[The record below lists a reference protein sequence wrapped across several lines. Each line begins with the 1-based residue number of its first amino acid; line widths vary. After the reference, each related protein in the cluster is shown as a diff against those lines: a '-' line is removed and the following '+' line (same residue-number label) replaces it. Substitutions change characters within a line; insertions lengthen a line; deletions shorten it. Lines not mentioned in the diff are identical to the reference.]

1 MELSPLI
8 KKIGH
13 SLAEIRVRALKSI
26 ICKLDH
32 SLLSV
37 SDLVQE
43 KMLFVYLLEW
53 FNFPEVPMQEEVLQ
67 LISTL
72 SKHPTAAQMLRDVGA
87 VEFLTQLSPNVEPP
101 LRAIIDGIFDL
112 LFQLPELLPACPTI
126 YSNIHQLQ
134 NTATAVPLEEDSPAV
149 GYFQTKRPSHIDVP
163 PQRIAV
169 NNSVGCLKF
178 STFPWLALTTTDQ
191 HILSSNESSLRSN
204 NHNLVRTT
212 CELLRDV
219 IMQDFPAEIFLQR
232 PSIVQNLLSI
242 LRLTPGESEAG
253 YLRLQAV
260 ACLQQLCVGLR
271 KRLRFHR
278 DPSFYSAKEDPV
290 SQNSSLSYSQEV
302 HGGGGQRSLASSPG
316 GECFPRPSVVGRN
329 GQRPRG
335 DGQDGD
341 AASNSSS
348 SSQRGGAAA
357 QASRQTAPSPA
368 DAAQLEL
375 PDLGVEDVLVLQLQQ
390 LSLAQFT
397 VATMEHA
404 IPLLRTDGVRV
415 FRGVCELLC
424 EAVVLLRDGV
434 CDLVWDDTSLVGMEL
449 REKLKITMETLGDIM
464 TYHESCSSD
473 CPESSMVQH
482 RLAYVATAVFTIRL
496 LQTILPLE
504 KASGHLPESAVAVL
518 LSLCLDRPFSLAYP
532 SMAEAAV
539 AYLEQVNP
547 EGHDLYRRT
556 SRAALWMESTC
567 MFLKETQQQ
576 GDKNWLE
583 LLELAD
589 QAIDGLPYHQHLPI
603 VKECI
608 HICSYLWKFEQASPL
623 LQTESQ
629 RVLLKLLTHP
639 LLPVKTETY
648 TCTLNVVK
656 ECLGV
661 QNVVKPV
668 SSVCSGVH
676 FLLHPK
682 VLYQISAFGLQDPIG
697 KVNSAAKDI
706 LLFLLKCP
714 LMMTASTWDRFNQ
727 ALYPVIPILQSYAG
741 TEDALGNCVLL
752 ISEVSNEVRDGVFPN
767 TAKLRAALRLLF
779 TKEPEVR
786 AAAVQHLLPHLTSV
800 EGATTVRP
808 TLEGPV
814 LSSLPS
820 LFCLNNALDINLDS
834 SDRSFLKVE
843 SVEKLFSIFTSDT
856 VDLTLRR
863 SAAEQ
868 LAVVLQE
875 TAMHPVLKSL
885 GVTDKVICFITE
897 SVNDHRK
904 SMDCLLE
911 PCVCILRKLV
921 YADPSL
927 RHLLAEKTPLLITLL
942 RASLLVKENKG
953 DVSEAAVLM
962 CLLLFDEI
970 ATVEVWS
977 DNSSSDVALSPF
989 SLPVS
994 VIRRYSLPFQAASHH
1009 AVSPYCSVLPPY
1021 SDLLSLTHAK
1031 ETLQLAWNTA
1041 WHSGIDNLL
1050 EELRGIRSDVADFHG
1065 DLSLSGSQVLS
1076 LRATHLPSSL
1086 QDCVQDIIMAAGHAS
1101 VTSAL
1106 SRLRLHLL
1114 IDRMAIT
1121 GTHTHSCRDTLRSL
1135 TWQPAIARFVQVRP
1149 ACVED
1154 ERLLVDVIAF
1164 LSAYFKQS
1172 HLASEDKDLRWILEL
1187 LLKQETNSLLD
1198 LLLGEDSQTH
1208 TSTHAASQ
1216 GETEELV
1223 ELRAQI
1229 NQRLQRELTGF
1240 INTLL
1245 HRLTHTTDRFCLA
1258 LTGPFESQLA
1268 VRFLQCLRVS
1278 DAPRFYGLPSLER
1291 NLLGMVSLTAQP
1303 GWSSHCPTMEP
1314 QSLCTKYLSGLLEVI
1329 SSFYVEW
1336 GGNSMSF
1343 MGKGVTKNAV
1353 ICLLHLSHEM
1363 MAQNKDK
1370 DFISQWSLGQEAGS
1384 DDPSGS
1390 QLGLAW
1396 LIPLWVDRD
1405 PEVRFASLGVGSA
1418 LSSVPSGCQSLSSS
1432 CQNISGGLWGTL
1444 LNILLDQQEST
1455 MVRREA
1461 VFILQNL
1468 LVMPMPATA
1477 DQVTDSTW
1485 QSPCV
1490 HDESSGVCL
1499 VGLQALQAL
1508 LYHCQFFQHTA
1519 LMATACY
1526 RGRYTFDLQPSA
1538 RDPGP
1543 QDSTTEDADDSLR
1556 LWRPP
1561 NRVPVNP
1568 SRASGSLSTSST
1580 LIIPGGSRLQSP
1592 VPTSLNATAQDTPAS
1607 RLMAQGQSDT
1617 DTIDSVLSQN
1627 SRLADPAPDP
1637 TCVIVT
1643 PDLLSALC
1651 GLLANLLAV
1660 LPEFTLSALTHSQ
1673 LFQSLASLVDA
1684 AAIERCLGEL
1694 KTNVLPGDQED
1705 IKRQVLTLLKF
1716 LSSFS
1721 KFLKSCFILSS
1732 DLIGQMDFLKPLL
1745 ANLFTV
1751 LTLDTKDLGDG
1762 TRGAV
1767 CVCWTDVLMLLAT
1780 VVRRDGSAA
1789 YQSLSAALGRRW
1801 NTFTATLSVCVD
1813 QSFSDPPLHAA
1824 VLQFLCVVLS
1834 EEAKRRPLEVTTLN
1848 SDLQLT
1854 PLSEA
1859 LNGVSGGQLCELLLE
1874 SFEKRAFQDP
1884 VKKTTAKALMAL
1896 LACSSTAQNHAAQAG
1911 LIDSCVEQM
1920 KLMHSHL
1927 HMESVRPGRGR
1938 RKESYMKEIKMS
1950 LEILRNSLYQN
1961 SQSKAVATDC
1971 RLAAVLHALWP
1982 WFLLDDAAMEAV
1994 LELLCVYTAN
2004 CTTACSSLCCG
2015 LASGPRGP
2023 PGGSLMHCV
2032 MKLASGV
2039 APDNSPVQQLAFS
2052 LLANLAI
2059 NKDCKGV
2066 LHKSNFLQPFLSL
2079 PVPKPGSKTGA
2090 GGLLGLWLRL
2100 LLSVSFGEDGQLS
2113 VLRLTGALDLL
2124 ADLAATQ
2131 PQRHRH
2137 YSNGSRPITTTDN
2150 ALLILHNVC
2159 FSSANKPK
2167 VLANDKAMRVLVS
2180 CLDSK
2185 EAEVRSIGASALWA
2199 LLHNYQKAKTTL
2211 KCPSVRLRVHEAYK
2225 VAKKDA
2231 EKNPDIMN
2239 TYLLKCL
2246 ENLIQLLNT

>member
-87 VEFLTQLSPNVEPP
+87 VEFLTQLSPNVEPR
-101 LRAIIDGIFDL
+101 LQAIIDGIFDL
-112 LFQLPELLPACPTI
+112 LFQLPELLPACPNI
-126 YSNIHQLQ
+126 YSNEHQLL
-134 NTATAVPLEEDSPAV
+134 NTTTAEEESPAV

-169 NNSVGCLKF
+169 NNSVRCLKF

-232 PSIVQNLLSI
+232 PRIVQNLLSI
-242 LRLTPGESEAG
+242 LRLTLGESEAG

-271 KRLRFHR
+271 RRLRFHR
-278 DPSFYSAKEDPV
+278 DPSFYSAKQDPV

-302 HGGGGQRSLASSPG
+302 HGGGAQRSLASSPG

-341 AASNSSS
+341 AASNRSVSV
-348 SSQRGGAAA
+348 G
-357 QASRQTAPSPA
+357 ASRQTAPSPA

-375 PDLGVEDVLVLQLQQ
+375 PDLGVEDVLELQLQQ

-434 CDLVWDDTSLVGMEL
+434 CDLVWDDTSLVGIEL
-449 REKLKITMETLGDIM
+449 REKLKISMETLGDIM

-473 CPESSMVQH
+473 CPESSLVQH

-504 KASGHLPESAVAVL
+504 KASGNLPESAVAVL

-608 HICSYLWKFEQASPL
+608 HICSYLWKFEQASLL

-668 SSVCSGVH
+668 SSICSGVN

-808 TLEGPV
+808 TLDGPV

-820 LFCLNNALDINLDS
+820 LFCLNNTLDINLDS

-843 SVEKLFSIFTSDT
+843 SVEKLFSILTSDT

-897 SVNDHRK
+897 SVNDHMK

-977 DNSSSDVALSPF
+977 DHSSSDVALSPF

-1021 SDLLSLTHAK
+1021 SDLLSLTPAK

-1076 LRATHLPSSL
+1076 LRATHLPSGL
-1086 QDCVQDIIMAAGHAS
+1086 QDCVQDIVMAAGHAS

-1164 LSAYFKQS
+1164 LSTYFKQS
-1172 HLASEDKDLRWILEL
+1172 HLESEDKDLRWILEL

-1198 LLLGEDSQTH
+1198 LLLGEESQTH
-1208 TSTHAASQ
+1208 TPTHTASQ

-1258 LTGPFESQLA
+1258 LAGPFKSQLA

-1353 ICLLHLSHEM
+1353 ICLLHMSHEM

-1390 QLGLAW
+1390 PLGLAW

-1561 NRVPVNP
+1561 SRVPVNP

-1580 LIIPGGSRLQSP
+1580 LVS
-1592 VPTSLNATAQDTPAS
+1592 TAVTQTAMLISAPLFYSA
-1607 RLMAQGQSDT
+1607 GQSDT
-1617 DTIDSVLSQN
+1617 DTSDSVLSQD

-1673 LFQSLASLVDA
+1673 LFQSLARCVYVSIGVCVSLV
-1684 AAIERCLGEL
+1684 
-1694 KTNVLPGDQED
+1694 P
-1705 IKRQVLTLLKF
+1705 QVLTLLQF

-1721 KFLKSCFILSS
+1721 KFLKSCLILSS

-1767 CVCWTDVLMLLAT
+1767 CVCWTDMLMLLAT

-1813 QSFSDPPLHAA
+1813 QWFSDPPLHAA

-1848 SDLQLT
+1848 PDLQLT

-1859 LNGVSGGQLCELLLE
+1859 LNGASGGQLCELLLE

-1884 VKKTTAKALMAL
+1884 VKKKTAKALMAL
-1896 LACSSTAQNHAAQAG
+1896 LACSSTAQNHAAKAG

-1927 HMESVRPGRGR
+1927 RMESVRPGRGR
-1938 RKESYMKEIKMS
+1938 RKVNYPIGW
-1950 LEILRNSLYQN
+1950 ILCVCVSPQ
-1961 SQSKAVATDC
+1961 AVATDC

-2015 LASGPRGP
+2015 LPTGPRGP

-2039 APDNSPVQQLAFS
+2039 APDNSSVQQLAFS

-2079 PVPKPGSKTGA
+2079 PVPKPGSKTGPGS

-2131 PQRHRH
+2131 PQRHHH

-2225 VAKKDA
+2225 VAKNDA

-2246 ENLIQLLNT
+2246 ENLTQLLNA

>member
-126 YSNIHQLQ
+126 YSNIHQPPKVLTFPSQ
-134 NTATAVPLEEDSPAV
+134 TITFSEQDRTAK
-149 GYFQTKRPSHIDVP
+149 G
-163 PQRIAV
+163 V

-271 KRLRFHR
+271 RRLRFHR

-302 HGGGGQRSLASSPG
+302 HGGGAQRSLASSPG

-341 AASNSSS
+341 AASN

-404 IPLLRTDGVRV
+404 IPLLRTGRSER
-415 FRGVCELLC
+415 FFLPLLC

-434 CDLVWDDTSLVGMEL
+434 CDLVWDDTSLVGME
-449 REKLKITMETLGDIM
+449 EKLKITMETLGDIM

-473 CPESSMVQH
+473 CPESSLVQH

-668 SSVCSGVH
+668 SSVCSGVN

-820 LFCLNNALDINLDS
+820 LFCLNNVLDINLDS

-904 SMDCLLE
+904 SMDLTTCSTLL
-911 PCVCILRKLV
+911 
-921 YADPSL
+921 SL
-927 RHLLAEKTPLLITLL
+927 PLL
-942 RASLLVKENKG
+942 
-953 DVSEAAVLM
+953 
-962 CLLLFDEI
+962 
-970 ATVEVWS
+970 
-977 DNSSSDVALSPF
+977 
-989 SLPVS
+989 SLP
-994 VIRRYSLPFQAASHH
+994 RYSLPFQAASHH

-1021 SDLLSLTHAK
+1021 SDLLSLTPAK

-1050 EELRGIRSDVADFHG
+1050 EELLEQHM
-1065 DLSLSGSQVLS
+1065 VLS

-1172 HLASEDKDLRWILEL
+1172 HLGSEDKDLRWILEL
-1187 LLKQETNSLLD
+1187 LLKQTNSLLD
-1198 LLLGEDSQTH
+1198 LLLGEDSPTH
-1208 TSTHAASQ
+1208 TPTHTASQ

-1363 MAQNKDK
+1363 MM
-1370 DFISQWSLGQEAGS
+1370 WSPGLSWLRVVCGCETAWT
-1384 DDPSGS
+1384 GS

-1543 QDSTTEDADDSLR
+1543 QDSTTEGPGTA
-1556 LWRPP
+1556 
-1561 NRVPVNP
+1561 PVH
-1568 SRASGSLSTSST
+1568 SSVSLSN
-1580 LIIPGGSRLQSP
+1580 GGRLE
-1592 VPTSLNATAQDTPAS
+1592 
-1607 RLMAQGQSDT
+1607 SDT
-1617 DTIDSVLSQN
+1617 KGVISCFHLVGNIYPLTLPQDVCTYQFV
-1627 SRLADPAPDP
+1627 
-1637 TCVIVT
+1637 CV
-1643 PDLLSALC
+1643 
-1651 GLLANLLAV
+1651 
-1660 LPEFTLSALTHSQ
+1660 
-1673 LFQSLASLVDA
+1673 SLV
-1684 AAIERCLGEL
+1684 
-1694 KTNVLPGDQED
+1694 P
-1705 IKRQVLTLLKF
+1705 QVLTLLKF

-1751 LTLDTKDLGDG
+1751 LTLDTKDLGKNLAFGIGMILNLTVDTTYVVSYCQLACVHNITSKDYPIG
-1762 TRGAV
+1762 WILCV
-1767 CVCWTDVLMLLAT
+1767 CVC
-1780 VVRRDGSAA
+1780 
-1789 YQSLSAALGRRW
+1789 
-1801 NTFTATLSVCVD
+1801 
-1813 QSFSDPPLHAA
+1813 
-1824 VLQFLCVVLS
+1824 
-1834 EEAKRRPLEVTTLN
+1834 
-1848 SDLQLT
+1848 
-1854 PLSEA
+1854 
-1859 LNGVSGGQLCELLLE
+1859 VSPQ
-1874 SFEKRAFQDP
+1874 
-1884 VKKTTAKALMAL
+1884 
-1896 LACSSTAQNHAAQAG
+1896 
-1911 LIDSCVEQM
+1911 
-1920 KLMHSHL
+1920 
-1927 HMESVRPGRGR
+1927 
-1938 RKESYMKEIKMS
+1938 
-1950 LEILRNSLYQN
+1950 
-1961 SQSKAVATDC
+1961 AVATDC

-2124 ADLAATQ
+2124 ADLATTQ

-2199 LLHNYQKAKTTL
+2199 LLHNYQKKGKTRHVL
-2211 KCPSVRLRVHEAYK
+2211 KMFVSQSY
-2225 VAKKDA
+2225 A

>member
-126 YSNIHQLQ
+126 YSNIHQPPKVLTFPSQ
-134 NTATAVPLEEDSPAV
+134 TITFSEQDRTAK
-149 GYFQTKRPSHIDVP
+149 G
-163 PQRIAV
+163 V

-341 AASNSSS
+341 AASNSS
-348 SSQRGGAAA
+348 QRGGAAA

-404 IPLLRTDGVRV
+404 IPLLRTGRSERL
-415 FRGVCELLC
+415 FLPLLC

-434 CDLVWDDTSLVGMEL
+434 CDLVWDDTSLVGME
-449 REKLKITMETLGDIM
+449 EKLKITMETLGDIM

-868 LAVVLQE
+868 LAVVLQGDVALHILH
-875 TAMHPVLKSL
+875 TMLL
-885 GVTDKVICFITE
+885 GLARDI
-897 SVNDHRK
+897 
-904 SMDCLLE
+904 MDCLLE

-942 RASLLVKENKG
+942 RVTTCSTLL
-953 DVSEAAVLM
+953 
-962 CLLLFDEI
+962 
-970 ATVEVWS
+970 
-977 DNSSSDVALSPF
+977 
-989 SLPVS
+989 SLPLLS
-994 VIRRYSLPFQAASHH
+994 LPRYSLPFQAASHH

-1050 EELRGIRSDVADFHG
+1050 EELLEQHM
-1065 DLSLSGSQVLS
+1065 VLS

-1121 GTHTHSCRDTLRSL
+1121 DIIHILHYSVSL
-1135 TWQPAIARFVQVRP
+1135 SLSVCRFVQVRP

-1187 LLKQETNSLLD
+1187 LLKQTNSLLD

-1208 TSTHAASQ
+1208 TSTHA
-1216 GETEELV
+1216 
-1223 ELRAQI
+1223 I

-1370 DFISQWSLGQEAGS
+1370 VSNPWSLGQEAGS

-1543 QDSTTEDADDSLR
+1543 QDSTTEGPGTA
-1556 LWRPP
+1556 
-1561 NRVPVNP
+1561 PVH
-1568 SRASGSLSTSST
+1568 SSV
-1580 LIIPGGSRLQSP
+1580 S
-1592 VPTSLNATAQDTPAS
+1592 
-1607 RLMAQGQSDT
+1607 M
-1617 DTIDSVLSQN
+1617 
-1627 SRLADPAPDP
+1627 
-1637 TCVIVT
+1637 CVRI
-1643 PDLLSALC
+1643 
-1651 GLLANLLAV
+1651 NLFV
-1660 LPEFTLSALTHSQ
+1660 
-1673 LFQSLASLVDA
+1673 SLV
-1684 AAIERCLGEL
+1684 
-1694 KTNVLPGDQED
+1694 P
-1705 IKRQVLTLLKF
+1705 QVLTLLKF

-1751 LTLDTKDLGDG
+1751 LTLDTKDLGKNLAFGIGMILNLTVD
-1762 TRGAV
+1762 TTYVLSNRVDIV
-1767 CVCWTDVLMLLAT
+1767 CVC
-1780 VVRRDGSAA
+1780 
-1789 YQSLSAALGRRW
+1789 
-1801 NTFTATLSVCVD
+1801 
-1813 QSFSDPPLHAA
+1813 
-1824 VLQFLCVVLS
+1824 
-1834 EEAKRRPLEVTTLN
+1834 
-1848 SDLQLT
+1848 
-1854 PLSEA
+1854 
-1859 LNGVSGGQLCELLLE
+1859 VSPQ
-1874 SFEKRAFQDP
+1874 
-1884 VKKTTAKALMAL
+1884 
-1896 LACSSTAQNHAAQAG
+1896 
-1911 LIDSCVEQM
+1911 
-1920 KLMHSHL
+1920 
-1927 HMESVRPGRGR
+1927 
-1938 RKESYMKEIKMS
+1938 
-1950 LEILRNSLYQN
+1950 
-1961 SQSKAVATDC
+1961 AVATDC

-2211 KCPSVRLRVHEAYK
+2211 KCPSVRLRVH
-2225 VAKKDA
+2225 
-2231 EKNPDIMN
+2231 KNPDIMN

>member
-87 VEFLTQLSPNVEPP
+87 VEFLTQLSPNVEPR

-134 NTATAVPLEEDSPAV
+134 NTTTAEEDSPAV

-169 NNSVGCLKF
+169 NNSIRCLKF

-271 KRLRFHR
+271 RRLRFHR
-278 DPSFYSAKEDPV
+278 DPSFYSAKQDPV

-302 HGGGGQRSLASSPG
+302 HGGGAQRSLASSPG

-357 QASRQTAPSPA
+357 QAFRQTAPSPA

-375 PDLGVEDVLVLQLQQ
+375 PDLGVEDVLELQLQQ

-473 CPESSMVQH
+473 CPESSLVQH

-532 SMAEAAV
+532 NMAEAAV

-656 ECLGV
+656 DCLGV

-668 SSVCSGVH
+668 SSACSGVN

-697 KVNSAAKDI
+697 KVNSAAKNI

-752 ISEVSNEVRDGVFPN
+752 ISEVSNEVRDGVFPS

-786 AAAVQHLLPHLTSV
+786 VAAVQHLLSHLTSV

-820 LFCLNNALDINLDS
+820 LFCLNNTLDINLDS
-834 SDRSFLKVE
+834 SNRSFLKVE
-843 SVEKLFSIFTSDT
+843 SVEKLFSILTSDT

-897 SVNDHRK
+897 SVNDHTK

-921 YADPSL
+921 YADSSL

-953 DVSEAAVLM
+953 DVSEVAVLM

-1021 SDLLSLTHAK
+1021 SDLLSLTPAK
-1031 ETLQLAWNTA
+1031 ENLQLAWNTA

-1076 LRATHLPSSL
+1076 LRATHLPSGL
-1086 QDCVQDIIMAAGHAS
+1086 QDCVQDIVMAAGHAS
-1101 VTSAL
+1101 VSSAL

-1121 GTHTHSCRDTLRSL
+1121 DTHTHSCRDTLRTL
-1135 TWQPAIARFVQVRP
+1135 TWQPAIARFVQVCP

-1172 HLASEDKDLRWILEL
+1172 HLESEDKDLCWILEL

-1198 LLLGEDSQTH
+1198 LLLGEESQTH
-1208 TSTHAASQ
+1208 TLTHTVSQ
-1216 GETEELV
+1216 RETEELV

-1245 HRLTHTTDRFCLA
+1245 HRLTHSTDRFCLA
-1258 LTGPFESQLA
+1258 LAGPFESQLA
-1268 VRFLQCLRVS
+1268 VRFLRCLRVS
-1278 DAPRFYGLPSLER
+1278 DTPRFYGLPSLER

-1370 DFISQWSLGQEAGS
+1370 DFISQWSLGQEVGS

-1526 RGRYTFDLQPSA
+1526 RGRYTFDLKPSA

-1580 LIIPGGSRLQSP
+1580 LVSKVLSVTQ
-1592 VPTSLNATAQDTPAS
+1592 TAMLISAPLFYSA
-1607 RLMAQGQSDT
+1607 GQSDT
-1617 DTIDSVLSQN
+1617 DTIDSVLSQD
-1627 SRLADPAPDP
+1627 SRLADPAADP

-1660 LPEFTLSALTHSQ
+1660 LPEFTLSSLTHNVCTYQ
-1673 LFQSLASLVDA
+1673 FVCVSLV
-1684 AAIERCLGEL
+1684 
-1694 KTNVLPGDQED
+1694 P
-1705 IKRQVLTLLKF
+1705 QVLTLLKF

-1801 NTFTATLSVCVD
+1801 NTFTATLSVCVH
-1813 QSFSDPPLHAA
+1813 QSFSDPHLHAA

-1848 SDLQLT
+1848 PDVQRT

-1859 LNGVSGGQLCELLLE
+1859 LNGASGGQLCELLLE

-1884 VKKTTAKALMAL
+1884 VKKKTAKALMAL
-1896 LACSSTAQNHAAQAG
+1896 LACSSTAQNHAATAG

-1920 KLMHSHL
+1920 KLLHSHL

-2004 CTTACSSLCCG
+2004 CTTGVCVVFSAWPVPSI
-2015 LASGPRGP
+2015 PPVWP

-2079 PVPKPGSKTGA
+2079 PVPKPGNKTGPGA

-2131 PQRHRH
+2131 PQRYRH